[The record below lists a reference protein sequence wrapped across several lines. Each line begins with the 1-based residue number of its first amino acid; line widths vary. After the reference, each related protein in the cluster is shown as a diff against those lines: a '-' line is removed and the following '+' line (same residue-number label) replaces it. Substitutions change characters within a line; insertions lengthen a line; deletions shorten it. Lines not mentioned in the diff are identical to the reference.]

1 MPTVKDIPALYQEL
15 TPKQRDIANFMLANP
30 DDICYITL
38 NQLAKRANTTEVS
51 VIRLYRKLGF
61 DSFLDLKQAFRD
73 HTQRL
78 VRGNDPPAVVN
89 PSVVNHFL
97 PTAQQQLVREMISYE
112 QDNINALHES
122 ISAEQLFSCARQL
135 LDADQ
140 VMLLGHSSSK
150 VLADYFTLR
159 LNYLRVYAT
168 SIKLDDSFMVH
179 STLARLKRGDVVVL
193 FSFRPYYLPIY
204 NVSRFAEYHGIS
216 VITITDSLQSPAY
229 TEVGNNF
236 ICQTSTRFFF
246 NSQTA
251 TVSLI
256 NLLASCMAVELGE
269 TLDKIQMEENAVS
282 HFLNAG
288 MLP

>member
-1 MPTVKDIPALYQEL
+1 MTTVKDIAALHEQL
-15 TPKQRDIANFMLANP
+15 TPKQRAIVDFMLANP

-38 NQLAKRANTTEVS
+38 NQLAKRAHTTEVS
-51 VIRLYRKLGF
+51 VIRLYRRLGF
-61 DSFLDLKQAFRD
+61 SSFLELKQAFRN

-78 VRGNDPPAVVN
+78 MRGNDPPAVAHPAALN
-89 PSVVNHFL
+89 PSL
-97 PTAQQQLVREMISYE
+97 PAAQQQLVEEMIRYE
-112 QDNINALHES
+112 RENIAALHEN
-122 ISAEQLFSCARQL
+122 ISAEQLFACARL
-135 LDADQ
+135 LLAADQ

-159 LNYLRVYAT
+159 LNYLRVFAT
-168 SIKLDDSFMVH
+168 SIKLDDSFMVQ
-179 STLARLKRGDVVVL
+179 STLARLKRGDAVVL

-229 TEVGNNF
+229 TEAGHNF
-236 ICQTSTRFFF
+236 LCQTATRFFF

-251 TVSLI
+251 TVSLV

-269 TLDKIQMEENAVS
+269 TLDKIQMEETAVS

-288 MLP
+288 MML